1 MTLLTNPVTA
11 EQWLALA
18 ADHAPCELIAGEF
31 RQLLPDGPEHD
42 AVALRLAARLAA
54 HAQARNLGL
63 VFEPTVG
70 FVLRRNP
77 DTVSVADVAFVS
89 RERASDQPTHHA
101 LIEGAPS
108 LAIEVVAPGQ
118 RRAGVDA
125 KAACWIEHGS
135 RMAWVVDPQ
144 ARTIAVLR
152 GGATARIIAPDEEV
166 SGDEV
171 VPGFR
176 CRIDDLVA

>member
-1 MTLLTNPVTA
+1 MTLLTSPVSA

-31 RQLLPDGPEHD
+31 RQMLPDGPEHA
-42 AVALRLAARLAA
+42 AVVQRLAARLAA
-54 HAQARNLGL
+54 HAEAQKLGL
-63 VFEPTVG
+63 VFEATTG

-89 RERASDQPTHHA
+89 HEVPPCPTTPYALVERAPD
-101 LIEGAPS
+101 

-152 GGATARIIAPDEEV
+152 GGATARVIAPDEV
-166 SGDEV
+166 VTGDEV

-176 CRIDDLVA
+176 CRIDDLLA